1 MQSLY
6 TKNIRTIGG
15 DPDLIFPDQVLDL

>member
-1 MQSLY
+1 MRSLY
-6 TKNIRTIGG
+6 AENIRTIGG